1 MKKHIVGIRLEESS
15 YLVLCRLGK
24 ASGDAP
30 GTIARRLIEL
40 ALEAN
45 LNETLAD
52 KEAQVLG
59 VLYDLS
65 SKQDDLHQMILRSER
80 LLRTVEDLN
89 RKIEQHFEKI
99 KKSTF

>member
-1 MKKHIVGIRLEESS
+1 
-15 YLVLCRLGK
+15 
-24 ASGDAP
+24 
-30 GTIARRLIEL
+30 
-40 ALEAN
+40 
-45 LNETLAD
+45 LAD